1 MKRYI
6 AAILCLLAF
15 TAAYAGDEAVY
26 EKLHTSYTLAAD
38 GSQQYRR
45 VMDLKLQTHT
55 SFNDLF
61 GETFVIYDPEY
72 QTLTINE
79 AYTTQA
85 DGTVVPLP
93 DNAVNES
100 LPHAAADAP
109 AYNRLLEAVITHTGL
124 EIGATIHLDY
134 TLTTKAGFYPAL
146 EVCEMLTEPAASVKE
161 RRIEITV
168 PAGTELRYDPAMKP
182 RRSGDTYTW
191 QFRNLAAYYDEGST
205 PQNGEGRPILCATT
219 FASTADALIRLTRA
233 ERDIVRI
240 PGLARDSKAET
251 VNAYRDYIAQ
261 NLGSCGVKPYMA
273 GYRSRTSGEVLASAY
288 GTELEKCTLLA
299 RALAAEGIDAEL
311 VAVYPAFHAVKMLCD
326 IKRLAVRVNID
337 GTQSYYS
344 STGSPLDLQ
353 LRSDRDE
360 VYSVTSG
367 GKADFAPCVNS
378 CKADTEITVEGTEAT
393 VSADIE
399 TERSGISSKTD
410 QAPAVSVTDCS
421 GYRLL
426 KLPAVGFAESWGMS
440 RLGTERRQ
448 YFEMPYVCDDEVTF
462 TITTD
467 GRILTPSRELKISNS
482 VGEVTLRIDVDGGKA
497 TVTRNVRINKP
508 IVPPA
513 EWKSARAL
521 LTALADRAY
530 SELIIK

>member
-6 AAILCLLAF
+6 ATILCLLAF

-61 GETFVIYDPEY
+61 GETFVVYDPEY
-72 QTLTINE
+72 QTLNINE

-109 AYNRLLEAVITHTGL
+109 AFNRLLEAVITHTGL

-134 TLTTKAGFYPAL
+134 TLSTKAGFYPAL
-146 EVCEMLTEPAASVKE
+146 EVCETLTEPAASVKD

-182 RRSGDTYTW
+182 RRTGDTYTW
-191 QFRNLAAYYDEGST
+191 QFRNLAAYYDEGNT

-219 FASTADALIRLTRA
+219 FASTADALSRIAST

-251 VNAYRDYIAQ
+251 VKAYWDYMTL
-261 NLGSCGVKPYMA
+261 NLGSCGVTPYMA

-288 GTELEKCTLLA
+288 GTEVEKYTLLA

-311 VAVYPAFHAVKMLCD
+311 VAVYPAFHAVKMLRD
-326 IKRLAVRVNID
+326 IKYFAVRVTID
-337 GTQSYYS
+337 GKDEYYTS
-344 STGSPLDLQ
+344 AGSNLMRA
-353 LRSDRDE
+353 RSDRDE

-367 GKADFAPCVNS
+367 EKVDFVPCLNS
-378 CKADTEITVEGTEAT
+378 YKADTEITVKGTKAT
-393 VSADIE
+393 ASADIE
-399 TERSGISSKTD
+399 TDRSGITSKTD
-410 QAPAVSVTDCS
+410 QAPAVSVTGCS
-421 GYRLL
+421 GYRLV
-426 KLPAVGFAESWGMS
+426 KLPAMGFAESWGMS
-440 RLGTERRQ
+440 RLGTERTQ
-448 YFEMPYVCDDEVTF
+448 YFEMPFVCDDEVTF

-467 GRILTPSRELKISNS
+467 GRILTPSRELNISNS
-482 VGEVTLRIDVDGGKA
+482 VGEVTLRVEVEGGKA
-497 TVTRNVRINKP
+497 TVTRNVKINKS
-508 IVPPA
+508 IVTPA

-521 LTALADRAY
+521 FTALADRAY

>member
-6 AAILCLLAF
+6 ATILCLLAF
-15 TAAYAGDEAVY
+15 TAAYAGDEATY
-26 EKLHTSYTLAAD
+26 DKLHTCYTLAAD

-45 VMDLKLQTHT
+45 VMDLKLETHT

-61 GETFVIYDPEY
+61 GETFVVYDPEY

-85 DGTVVPLP
+85 DGTVIELP
-93 DNAVNES
+93 GNAVNKS
-100 LPHAAADAP
+100 LPSAAADAP

-134 TLTTKAGFYPAL
+134 TLSTKAGFYPAL

-182 RRSGDTYTW
+182 RRTGDTYTW
-191 QFRNLAAYYDEGST
+191 QFRNLAAYYDEGNM

-219 FASTADALIRLTRA
+219 FASTADALSRIARS

-240 PGLARDSKAET
+240 PGLARDSKAGT
-251 VNAYRDYIAQ
+251 VKAYCDYMTS
-261 NLGSCGVKPYMA
+261 NLGSCGVTPHMA
-273 GYRSRTSGEVLASAY
+273 GYRSRTAREVLSSAY

-299 RALAAEGIDAEL
+299 RMLAAEGIDAEP
-311 VAVYPAFHAVKMLCD
+311 VAVYPACHAVKMLRD
-326 IKRLAVRVNID
+326 IKSFAVRVAID
-337 GTQSYYS
+337 GKDEYYT
-344 STGSPLDLQ
+344 STGSPVDLQ

-360 VYSVTSG
+360 AYSVTSG
-367 GKADFAPCVNS
+367 EKIGFAPCGNS
-378 CKADTEITVEGTEAT
+378 CRAAVNITVKGTEAAATTEVET
-393 VSADIE
+393 V
-399 TERSGISSKTD
+399 RSGVTSKTE
-410 QAPAVSVTDCS
+410 QTPAVSVADRS
-421 GYRLL
+421 GYRLV
-426 KLPAVGFAESWGMS
+426 KLPATGFAESWGMS
-440 RLGTERRQ
+440 RPGTERTQ
-448 YFEMPYVCDDEVTF
+448 YFEMPFVCDDEVRF
-462 TITTD
+462 TVETD
-467 GRILTPSRELKISNS
+467 GRILTPNRELKISNS
-482 VGEVTLRIDVDGGKA
+482 VGEVTLRIEVEGGKA
-497 TVTRNVRINKP
+497 TVTRNVRINKA

-530 SELIIK
+530 GELIVK

>member
-1 MKRYI
+1 MKQYI
-6 AAILCLLAF
+6 TTILCLLAF
-15 TAAYAGDEAVY
+15 TAAHAGDEATY

-45 VMDLKLQTHT
+45 VMDLKLETHT

-61 GETFVIYDPEY
+61 GETFVVYNPEY

-109 AYNRLLEAVITHTGL
+109 AYNRLREAVITHTGL

-134 TLTTKAGFYPAL
+134 TLSTKAGFYPAL
-146 EVCEMLTEPAASVKE
+146 EVCETLTEPAASVKD

-182 RRSGDTYTW
+182 RRTGDTYTW
-191 QFRNLAAYYDEGST
+191 QFRNLAAYYDEGYT
-205 PQNGEGRPILCATT
+205 PQNGEGRPTLCATT
-219 FASTADALIRLTRA
+219 FTSTADALSRIART
-233 ERDIVRI
+233 ERDIVKV
-240 PGLARDSKAET
+240 PGLARQSKDETLKAYAE
-251 VNAYRDYIAQ
+251 YMGSH
-261 NLGSCGVKPYMA
+261 LGRSGVTPFMT
-273 GYRSRTSGEVLASAY
+273 GYRTRPAAEVLASAY
-288 GTELEKCTLLA
+288 GTDLEKCTLLA
-299 RALAAEGIDAEL
+299 RALTAEGIDAEV
-311 VAVYPAFHAVKMLCD
+311 VAVYPACHAVKMLRD
-326 IKRLAVRVNID
+326 IKSFAVAVTID
-337 GTQSYYS
+337 GNTSYYS
-344 STGSPLDLQ
+344 GSGAQLDLQ

-360 VYSVTSG
+360 VYSVTDG
-367 GKADFAPCVNS
+367 RKIDFAPCANIR
-378 CKADTEITVEGTEAT
+378 KADVTVTINGTEAT
-393 VSADIE
+393 SSANVE
-399 TERSGISSKTD
+399 TDRSGVTSTQPTS
-410 QAPAVSVTDCS
+410 PAVSVADHS
-421 GYRLL
+421 GYRLV
-426 KLPAVGFAESWGMS
+426 KLPSVGFAESWGMS

-462 TITTD
+462 TINTD
-467 GRILTPSRELKISNS
+467 GRILTPSRELKLSNP
-482 VGEVTLRIDVDGGKA
+482 VGEVTLRIEVDGSKA
-497 TVTRNVRINKP
+497 TVTRNVKINKA
-508 IVPPA
+508 IIAPA

-530 SELIIK
+530 SELIVK

>member
-6 AAILCLLAF
+6 ATILCLLAF

-55 SFNDLF
+55 SFNNLF
-61 GETFVIYDPEY
+61 GETFVVYDPEY

-134 TLTTKAGFYPAL
+134 TLTTKAGLYPAL
-146 EVCEMLTEPAASVKE
+146 EVCETLTEPAAAVKE

-182 RRSGDTYTW
+182 SRTGDTYTW
-191 QFRNLAAYYDEGST
+191 QFRNLAAYYDEDKM

-219 FASTADALIRLTRA
+219 FTSTADALSRIAST

-251 VNAYRDYIAQ
+251 VKAYLNYITQ
-261 NLGSCGVKPYMA
+261 NLGSCGVTPYMA
-273 GYRSRTSGEVLASAY
+273 GYRSRTATEVLSSAY
-288 GTELEKCTLLA
+288 GTDLEKCRLAA

-311 VAVYPAFHAVKMLCD
+311 VAVYPAFHAVKMLRD
-326 IKRLAVRVNID
+326 IKNFAVRVTID
-337 GTQSYYS
+337 GKDEYYT
-344 STGSPLDLQ
+344 STGSALSRA
-353 LRSDRDE
+353 RSDRDE

-367 GKADFAPCVNS
+367 EKIGFAPCPNS
-378 CKADTEITVEGTEAT
+378 YRAETRITVKGTEAT
-393 VSADIE
+393 VTADIE
-399 TERSGISSKTD
+399 TESNGTTSKTD
-410 QAPAVSVTDCS
+410 KAPAVSVSDCS
-421 GYRLL
+421 GYRLV
-426 KLPAVGFAESWGMS
+426 KLPAIGLAESWAPNM
-440 RLGTERRQ
+440 GTERRQ
-448 YFEMPYVCDDEVTF
+448 YFEIPYVCDDEVSF
-462 TITTD
+462 AVTTD
-467 GRILTPSRELKISNS
+467 GRILTPSRKLKISNS
-482 VGEVTLRIDVDGGKA
+482 VGEVTLRIEVDGGNA
-497 TVTRNVRINKP
+497 TVTRNVKINKT
-508 IVPPA
+508 IIPPA
-513 EWKSARAL
+513 EWKSARAI
-521 LTALADRAY
+521 LTALTDRAY
-530 SELIIK
+530 SELIVK

>member
-6 AAILCLLAF
+6 ATILCLLAF

-45 VMDLKLQTHT
+45 VMDLKLETHS

-61 GETFVIYDPEY
+61 GETFVVYDPEY

-109 AYNRLLEAVITHTGL
+109 AFNRLLEAVITHTGL

-134 TLTTKAGFYPAL
+134 TLSTKAGFYPAL

-182 RRSGDTYTW
+182 RRTGDTYTW
-191 QFRNLAAYYDEGST
+191 QFRNLAAYYDEGNT

-219 FASTADALIRLTRA
+219 FASTADALSRIARS

-240 PGLARDSKAET
+240 PGLAHDSKAET
-251 VNAYRDYIAQ
+251 VKAYRDYIAH
-261 NLGSCGVKPYMA
+261 NIGSCGVTPRMA
-273 GYRSRTSGEVLASAY
+273 GYRCRTAREVLSSAY
-288 GTELEKCTLLA
+288 GTELERCTLLA

-311 VAVYPAFHAVKMLCD
+311 VAVYPAFHTVKMLRD
-326 IKRLAVRVNID
+326 IKSFAVRVAID
-337 GTQSYYS
+337 GKDEYYTS
-344 STGSPLDLQ
+344 AGSTLMRA
-353 LRSDRDE
+353 RSDRDE
-360 VYSVTSG
+360 VYSVTG
-367 GKADFAPCVNS
+367 GEKVDFAPCPNYY
-378 CKADTEITVEGTEAT
+378 KADTEITVKGTEAT
-393 VSADIE
+393 AAADIE
-399 TERSGISSKTD
+399 IESSGINSKPD
-410 QAPAVSVTDCS
+410 LAPAVSVTDCS
-421 GYRLL
+421 GYRLV
-426 KLPAVGFAESWGMS
+426 KLPAMGFAESWGMS
-440 RLGTERRQ
+440 RLGTERTQ
-448 YFEMPYVCDDEVTF
+448 YFEMPYVCDDEVHF
-462 TITTD
+462 TVETD

-482 VGEVTLRIDVDGGKA
+482 VGEVTLRVEVEGGKA
-497 TVTRNVRINKP
+497 TVTRNVKINKS
-508 IVPPA
+508 IIPPA

-530 SELIIK
+530 SEMIVK